1 MAFTKLILIFCIS
14 FSTALA
20 ASTLAKSRGEIL
32 QLGARLNALEKN
44 LGQHNNKYLAAIER
58 IRVFETDVVTYQQ
71 RLTEVKTE
79 TIKREQE
86 MATILRSHALAMV
99 EDEIVPD
106 VAYKK
111 LAEENRA
118 KAFAA
123 TREAEALEK
132 ILAEFNE
139 RLVVLRTDEQELLK
153 LSQDL
158 EAKKRQMTEVYL
170 AKLEERQKLETR
182 EQKQKITTRLS
193 AVKRAEVTGQHI
205 PASLKF
211 RSPVLAW
218 NEVISSDK
226 GITYKLGKMQPI
238 AAPREGRVA
247 YNGEL
252 ASYGKVL
259 MIDHGD
265 DIRTVMLGRFTSNL
279 EKNALVK
286 LGDIVGNTEGVAD
299 SLYFEVRK
307 KNVAQKTIHWMEP
320 AATGKI

>member
-1 MAFTKLILIFCIS
+1 MAFAKLILILSIMMS
-14 FSTALA
+14 PALA
-20 ASTLAKSRGEIL
+20 ANTLAKSRGEIL

-71 RLTEVKTE
+71 RLTEVKAE
-79 TIKREQE
+79 AIKREQE
-86 MATILRSHALAMV
+86 MASILRSHALAMV

-106 VAYKK
+106 EAYKK

-118 KAFAA
+118 RAQAA

-139 RLVVLRTDEQELLK
+139 RLATLRADEQELLK

-170 AKLEERQKLETR
+170 AKLEERQKLEIR
-182 EQKQKITTRLS
+182 EQKQKITTRFS
-193 AVKRAEVTGQHI
+193 AIKRAEVTGALI

-211 RSPVLAW
+211 RSPVLSW
-218 NEVISSDK
+218 NEVIPSDK

-279 EKNALVK
+279 EKNAHVK
-286 LGDIVGNTEGVAD
+286 VGDVLGQTEGTAD